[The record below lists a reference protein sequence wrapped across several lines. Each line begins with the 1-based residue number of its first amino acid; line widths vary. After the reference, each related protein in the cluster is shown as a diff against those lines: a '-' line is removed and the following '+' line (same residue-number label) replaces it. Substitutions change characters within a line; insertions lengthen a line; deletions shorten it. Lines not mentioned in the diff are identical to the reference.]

1 MQIFFANGGNQT
13 RAACAASECAIHYS
27 IAFHQNSKSCY
38 VKLKIKL
45 VVNLLTSFQVLEELF
60 PQGEVK
66 KRIKM
71 EKQLGETSIRTGLGS
86 LPNDSD
92 ANIDA
97 WLQQRMEPNYKY
109 GHRSIGANAWF
120 RLS

>member
-1 MQIFFANGGNQT
+1 MAFANGGSRT

-45 VVNLLTSFQVLEELF
+45 VVNLLTSFQELDELL

-71 EKQLGETSIRTGLGS
+71 EKQLGGDFD
-86 LPNDSD
+86 PD
-92 ANIDA
+92 
-97 WLQQRMEPNYKY
+97 W
-109 GHRSIGANAWF
+109 IGIA
-120 RLS
+120 SK